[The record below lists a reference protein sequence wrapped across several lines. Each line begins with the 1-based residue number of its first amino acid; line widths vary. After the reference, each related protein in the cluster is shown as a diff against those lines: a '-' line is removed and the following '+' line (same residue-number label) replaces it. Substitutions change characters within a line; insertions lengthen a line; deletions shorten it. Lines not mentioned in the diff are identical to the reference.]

1 MNPLVDE
8 SGGEARRGTWSALAY
23 RDYRVLWLATIA
35 SIVAQELRLQSTAFW
50 LYDETGS
57 AAQLGL
63 LGLIQLFVQVP
74 ALLFGGTFADRWD
87 RRWLVASTQAVSF
100 LFVAGIAVLAI
111 ADQLAP
117 WHIYVA
123 TAVLS
128 VSSVFG
134 NPARNALIAAT
145 VPREQLVDAVT
156 TNWVTQQIATVAG
169 PLAFAAV
176 AEFVGLDATFVLG
189 AAVALPS
196 VLLPMLLRVSGVPEG
211 RDEAGSV
218 LQRTW
223 EGLKFV
229 RGHPLLPALYL
240 LDTGVTVVSFYRQ
253 LFPVLADQLFG
264 GGAGVVGLLTAA
276 NSAGAIGGS
285 FVVLGLRRFKR
296 TGLIVLIAHV
306 IYALL
311 LFPFALN
318 PWLPL
323 GMVLIAGLG
332 GMDAISVTVRQATV
346 HLTTPDA
353 MRGRALSV
361 LVLSAQ
367 TANNVGTIWVGMLS
381 ALIGASGTL
390 LVGGA
395 SSLAFVGWAWGRV
408 RGLREYR
415 AP

>member
-1 MNPLVDE
+1 MNPLLDE
-8 SGGEARRGTWSALAY
+8 PKRNARRGTWSSLAY
-23 RDYRVLWLATIA
+23 RDYRVLWLGTIA
-35 SIVAQELRLQSTAFW
+35 VIVAQELRLQSAVVW

-63 LGLIQLFVQVP
+63 LGLIQLVVQIP
-74 ALLFGGTFADRWD
+74 ALLFGGTLADRLD
-87 RRWLVASTQAVSF
+87 RRRLVASTQAVSCV
-100 LFVAGIAVLAI
+100 FVAGIASLALVD
-111 ADQLAP
+111 ALAP

-156 TNWVTQQIATVAG
+156 TNWVTQQIATVVG
-169 PLAFAAV
+169 PLTFAAV
-176 AEFVGLDATFVLG
+176 AEFVNLDATFVL
-189 AAVALPS
+189 AAGVAAPAA
-196 VLLPMLLRVSGVPEG
+196 LLPLLLRASGVPEG
-211 RDEAGSV
+211 GDEGGSM
-218 LQRTW
+218 LRRTW
-223 EGLKFV
+223 EGLRFV
-229 RGHPLLPALYL
+229 RDHPLLPALYL

-253 LFPVLADQLFG
+253 LFPVLADQLYG
-264 GGAGVVGLLTAA
+264 GGAGAVGLLTAA

-285 FVVLGLRRFKR
+285 FVVLALRRFKR

-311 LFPFALN
+311 LFPFALT

-323 GMVLIAGLG
+323 GMLLVAGLG

-367 TANNVGTIWVGMLS
+367 SANNVGTLWVGMLS
-381 ALIGASGTL
+381 AAIGASSTL

-395 SSLAFVGWAWGRV
+395 SSLAFVAWAWRGV